1 MIFCMFNC
9 NEVSL
14 MKIADSLEQMVNLKS
29 LELTINLHEKGI
41 ISDDAYIEFIQNVDK
56 MINRKE

>member
-1 MIFCMFNC
+1 MFDC

-14 MKIADSLEQMVNLKS
+14 MKITNSLEQMVNLKS
-29 LELTINLHEKGI
+29 LELIITLHEKGI

-56 MINRKE
+56 MINRKD

>member
-1 MIFCMFNC
+1 MFNC

>member
-1 MIFCMFNC
+1 MFDC

-14 MKIADSLEQMVNLKS
+14 MKIADLLEQMVNLKS

-41 ISDDAYIEFIQNVDK
+41 ISDDVYIEFIQNIDK
-56 MINRKE
+56 MINRKD